1 MLDGLSKM
9 SIARAQKSVENI
21 RNWQDAVDH
30 AKKRIAE
37 LRQSLRVF
45 EDNIKRG
52 VPWSEDGRR

>member
-1 MLDGLSKM
+1 M